1 MQTLQ
6 DLQVCSIC
14 ARMRVQEKKNAQT
27 KCTKTQTNA
36 NFANFA
42 QTFANFRKLLR
53 KKFAFWFPP
62 IVTVRIWCV
71 LIANFGLDLA
81 AEKEFGR
88 FSELKSAEII
98 LIYRER
104 ASSRERVP

>member
-1 MQTLQ
+1 M
-6 DLQVCSIC
+6 
-14 ARMRVQEKKNAQT
+14 
-27 KCTKTQTNA
+27 
-36 NFANFA
+36 
-42 QTFANFRKLLR
+42 
-53 KKFAFWFPP
+53 
-62 IVTVRIWCV
+62 TVRIWCV